1 MQKRES
7 TWGKKN
13 SKNAWCSQMLST
25 DSGFLWFGWVL
36 TSVIHT
42 LKNVV
47 KGEKLQI
54 QFSLTE
60 DQGQTCGHIYTVSGY
75 ADDKTKNQTATYILS
90 CHSLEPKWSWRP
102 RGYARYPANE
112 WCLRSKEI
120 CSGQHTPLHSV
131 FLHKRTREHSCKASG
146 IQLIKF
152 TAALCMGERGHR
164 IQTWWFTL

>member
-7 TWGKKN
+7 RWEKN
-13 SKNAWCSQMLST
+13 SKNARCSQMLST
-25 DSGFLWFGWVL
+25 DTVLLRSGCVL
-36 TSVIHT
+36 TSTVQT
-42 LKNVV
+42 LKHVV
-47 KGEKLQI
+47 KGEELQI
-54 QFSLTE
+54 QFSITQ
-60 DQGQTCGHIYTVSGY
+60 DQGQTCGHIYTVSLR
-75 ADDKTKNQTATYILS
+75 ADDRTKNKTGTYILS

-131 FLHKRTREHSCKASG
+131 FLHKRTRGHRCEASG

-152 TAALCMGERGHR
+152 TAALYMGERGHR
-164 IQTWWFTL
+164 IQTWRFTL